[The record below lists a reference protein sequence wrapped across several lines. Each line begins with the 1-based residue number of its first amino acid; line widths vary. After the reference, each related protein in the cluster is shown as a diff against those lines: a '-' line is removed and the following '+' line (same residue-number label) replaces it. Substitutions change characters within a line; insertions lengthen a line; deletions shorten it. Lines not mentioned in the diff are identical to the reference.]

1 MPWCSWLA
9 CPMHDKLTVFLA
21 AGERG
26 FCTMHDKLTVLLA
39 ADERGFC
46 RIPSNLSKPRLDLS
60 QPRQLIGMPWSAPL
74 SPAALPTME
83 ARSRVQ
89 ARNARRERQE
99 LQQGVQCEAWGDRV
113 QGWVWLLERNR
124 EMAHHRQAGLPRG
137 RRSPLHVIFP
147 SAHEIAKPAFHAMIH
162 CVHLYPWGDM
172 YIRMIWLIRM
182 MEVPLRKIS
191 PCSKVIPATP
201 AMHDNLGSL
210 CADAANRHAMGGWC

>member
-1 MPWCSWLA
+1 
-9 CPMHDKLTVFLA
+9 MHDKP
-21 AGERG
+21 
-26 FCTMHDKLTVLLA
+26 TVLLA
-39 ADERGFC
+39 AVEQGGFAG
-46 RIPSNLSKPRLDLS
+46 S
-60 QPRQLIGMPWSAPL
+60 QAIQANHAQTPLEPRQLIGMPWSAPL
-74 SPAALPTME
+74 SPAASPTME

-99 LQQGVQCEAWGDRV
+99 LQQGVQCEAWRDRV

-147 SAHEIAKPAFHAMIH
+147 SAHEIAKPALHALIH
-162 CVHLYPWGDM
+162 CVHLYLWGDM
-172 YIRMIWLIRM
+172 YIRMIWLIRIL
-182 MEVPLRKIS
+182 ELPLRKIS

-210 CADAANRHAMGGWC
+210 CADAANRYTMGGWC